1 MNWALLLGPVLLGVA
16 GSFGFA
22 IAFNLPPRMLLAA
35 ALVGGLGLLVKGL
48 ATQLGQPPEVATF
61 LGALTVGVM
70 AEFGARRLKTPRS
83 LMTVPGFIPL
93 VPGVPAFKAVV
104 SFADGLY
111 ITGIDYLIQ
120 AALLTGAIAGGLATV
135 RAFSQLRKDWLFAE

>member
-1 MNWALLLGPVLLGVA
+1 VNWSILLGPVLLGVA

-22 IAFNLPPRMLLAA
+22 IAFNLPARMLLAA
-35 ALVGGLGLLVKGL
+35 SMVGGLGLLVKGV
-48 ATQLGQPPEVATF
+48 ATQLSQPPEVATF
-61 LGALTVGVM
+61 LGALTVGIL
-70 AEFGARRLKTPRS
+70 AEIGARGLKTPRS
-83 LMTVPGFIPL
+83 LLTVPGFIPL

-111 ITGIDYLIQ
+111 ITGLDYTIQ

-135 RAFSQLRKDWLFAE
+135 RAFSQLRKDWLFP

>member
-1 MNWALLLGPVLLGVA
+1 MNWGILLGPVLLGVA

-22 IAFNLPPRMLLAA
+22 IAFNLPPRMLGVAA
-35 ALVGGLGLLVKGL
+35 FVGGIGLLVKGV
-48 ATQLGQPPEVATF
+48 ATQLSQPPEVATY
-61 LGALTVGVM
+61 LGALTVGIL
-70 AEFGARRLKTPRS
+70 AEIGARRLKTPRS

-93 VPGVPAFKAVV
+93 VPGVPAFKAIV

-111 ITGIDYLIQ
+111 ITGIDYVIQ

-135 RAFSQLRKDWLFAE
+135 RAFSQLRKDWLFP